1 MAYQTDKTPLGTC
14 FFIIPKIGRFL
25 ISEPSRRYTR
35 YIQSWISNKILKG
48 QGLTYR
54 NSRFDIFSQ
63 MRDID
68 GQTAVQKRAEI
79 SIFEGAKN

>member
-1 MAYQTDKTPLGTC
+1 M
-14 FFIIPKIGRFL
+14 
-25 ISEPSRRYTR
+25 
-35 YIQSWISNKILKG
+35 SNEIWKS
-48 QGLTYR
+48 QGLTYW

-63 MRDID
+63 IRDID